1 MAATQSRGRSGW
13 LAVYNLGGGRA
24 AVVRAKTTTGG
35 KEMQEKEV
43 TRTETQKLVEDLRQ
57 LAIDLEGGNY
67 GDADKLVTSAADRIN
82 ELVAAI
88 LHLADRWDEKNRQ
101 FQNAEKHFYQ
111 AAEELKKL
119 ESENAKLRGHKR

>member
-1 MAATQSRGRSGW
+1 
-13 LAVYNLGGGRA
+13 
-24 AVVRAKTTTGG
+24 
-35 KEMQEKEV
+35 MQREAEKV

-57 LAIDLEGGNY
+57 LASDLEGGNY
-67 GDADKLVTSAADRIN
+67 GDADKLVGSAADKID

-88 LHLADRWDEKNRQ
+88 LYLADRWEEKNRQ

-119 ESENAKLRGHKR
+119 EAENAKLRGWKQ

>member
-1 MAATQSRGRSGW
+1 
-13 LAVYNLGGGRA
+13 
-24 AVVRAKTTTGG
+24 
-35 KEMQEKEV
+35 MQEKEV
-43 TRTETQKLVEDLRQ
+43 TRTETQSLVENLRQ

-67 GDADKLVTSAADRIN
+67 GDADKLVTSAADRID

-88 LHLADRWDEKNRQ
+88 LHLADRWEEKNRQ

-119 ESENAKLRGHKR
+119 EAENAKLRAHK